1 VATTKL
7 KMKVLKEIDSN
18 IWVAEQP
25 LKYLGIDVGTRMTV
39 IRSKN
44 DQLSIISPIKINDV
58 IKKQLDEI
66 GIVTNIIAPNLFHYL
81 FASDC
86 KNLFPSATFWADLD
100 LKKKKPELPV
110 DQNFDYK
117 GGKINDHI
125 EYIFFDGFKTITL
138 NGFSPLNEFIFYH
151 GLSKTLILTDTAFN
165 FDESFS
171 FSTKLVAKLIGGYN
185 NLSPSLLEKIATT
198 DKHKI
203 KNTLQKILDW
213 DFDRI
218 IMAHGSIIES
228 NGKEQFI
235 KGFASF

>member
-1 VATTKL
+1 ML
-7 KMKVLKEIDSN
+7 KQIGSD

-25 LKYLGIDVGTRMTV
+25 LKYFGINVGTRMTV
-39 IRSKN
+39 IRSEN
-44 DQLSIISPIKINDV
+44 EQLFIISPIKIDAV

-66 GIVTNIIAPNLFHYL
+66 GIVANIIAPNLFHYL

-86 KNLFPSATFWADLD
+86 KNLFPRATFWADLD
-100 LKKKKPELPV
+100 LKKKKPDLAI
-110 DQNFDYK
+110 DKTFDYE
-117 GGKINDHI
+117 GGNLDDHLK
-125 EYIFFDGFKTITL
+125 YIFFDGFKTITL

-151 GLSKTLILTDTAFN
+151 VLSKTLILTDTAFN
-165 FDESFS
+165 FDDSFS

-198 DKHKI
+198 DKNKI
-203 KNTLQKILDW
+203 KNTLRKILDW

-228 NGKEQFI
+228 NGKQQFI
-235 KGFASF
+235 KGFENF

>member
-1 VATTKL
+1 
-7 KMKVLKEIDSN
+7 MLKEIDSN

-44 DQLSIISPIKINDV
+44 NQLSIISPIKINDA

-81 FASDC
+81 FAFNC
-86 KNLFPSATFWADLD
+86 KNLFPTSTFWADLD
-100 LKKKKPELPV
+100 LKKKKPELPI
-110 DQNFDYK
+110 DKTFDYE
-117 GGKINDHI
+117 GGNLDDHLK
-125 EYIFFDGFKTITL
+125 YTFFDGFKTITL

-151 GLSKTLILTDTAFN
+151 VLSKTLILTDTAFN
-165 FDESFS
+165 FDENFS
-171 FSTKLVAKLIGGYN
+171 FSTKLVFRLIGGYN
-185 NLSPSLLEKIATT
+185 NLSPSLLEKVATT
-198 DKHKI
+198 DKNKI
-203 KNTLQKILDW
+203 KNTLQKILNW

-235 KGFASF
+235 KGFENF